1 MGKNIIKLILIQL
14 VICNIIVFVVN
25 YNLKECT
32 AKLDNYY
39 NELTFKKLNIWIE
52 KEELRLEL
60 ESLQK

>member
-14 VICNIIVFVVN
+14 VICNIIVFAVN